1 MPYIKSDEFT
11 KIAIEQYLQPRAI
24 LNYIKAEIDPD
35 YAVNVTAIRNRIA
48 NYQRKGLLPL
58 ESGNSIGAAEV
69 LTGTS
74 TLYGPEGEI
83 KSQWVK
89 TSVDKQESLEAYKTL
104 IKELAKEL
112 PKVPEISQLKL
123 NTKEELATVYI
134 SNDIHFGLLTWDE
147 ETGVS
152 WDTDKA
158 VTTMENAYDYLFE
171 SSPDSKV
178 GIVVDLG
185 DLTEADDFSNLTP
198 HGKNPL
204 DTDSRYPKVLK
215 AAHKSLRYAISKAL
229 QKHEIVYF
237 YNIAGNHDVSSG
249 HAVRDV
255 IEAVFEDN
263 PRVIVCDSPSPIK
276 YHQHGKTLIG
286 FAHGDGLK
294 FNRAGETMA
303 LDNQAIFS
311 STEHRFFHF
320 GHTHVDAVKDGAL
333 CRCESH
339 RNIAP
344 LNHWAY
350 HKGFRRGCG
359 TMKSITYSADH
370 GEVSRNI
377 FNVIP

>member
-1 MPYIKSDEFT
+1 MNITTDTFIDVAKENNC
-11 KIAIEQYLQPRAI
+11 IPRATLDALLA
-24 LNYIKAEIDPD
+24 LNPSYKC
-35 YAVNVTAIRNRIA
+35 NVTQIKNRIA
-48 NYQRKGLLPL
+48 NYRRKGLLPL
-58 ESGNSIGAAEV
+58 DSGNYVS
-69 LTGTS
+69 TGEFLKGSS
-74 TLYGPEGEI
+74 TLYGPDGEI
-83 KSQWVK
+83 KSQWIK
-89 TSVDKQESLEAYKTL
+89 TDVGKEQALEDFKSAL
-104 IKELAKEL
+104 KELASEL
-112 PKVPEISQLKL
+112 PKVPEITEPVKVV
-123 NTKEELATVYI
+123 KEDLATVYV

-147 ETGVS
+147 ETRVN
-152 WDTDKA
+152 WDTKKA
-158 VTTMENAYDYLFE
+158 VQTMEKAYDYLFDC
-171 SSPDSKV
+171 SPDSEI

-185 DLTEADDFSNLTP
+185 DLTEADDFTNLTP

-215 AAHKSLRYAISKAL
+215 AAYQSLRYAITKAL
-229 QKHEIVYF
+229 QKHKTVYF

-249 HAVRDV
+249 HAVREV
-255 IEAVFEDN
+255 ISAIFEDN
-263 PRVIVCDSPSPIK
+263 PRVIICNSPTPIK
-276 YHQHGKTLIG
+276 YHQHGKTLLG

-303 LDNQAIFS
+303 IDNQDIFS

-320 GHTHVDAVKDGAL
+320 GHTHVDAVKDGAI

-359 TMKSITYSADH
+359 TMKSITYSKDN

-377 FNVIP
+377 FNVTP

>member
-1 MPYIKSDEFT
+1 MQISTDTFID
-11 KIAIEQYLQPRAI
+11 IAKENNCIPRATLDALLE
-24 LNYIKAEIDPD
+24 LNPD
-35 YAVNVTAIRNRIA
+35 YKCNVTQIKNRIA
-48 NYQRKGLLPL
+48 NYRRKGLLPL
-58 ESGNSIGAAEV
+58 DSGNIVSTGEF
-69 LTGTS
+69 LKGTS
-74 TLYGPEGEI
+74 TLYDAQGAI
-83 KSQWVK
+83 KQQWIK
-89 TSVDKQESLEAYKTL
+89 TDVGKEDSLEAYRQM
-104 IKELAKEL
+104 IKELAQEL
-112 PKVPEISQLKL
+112 PKVPKISKIS
-123 NTKEELATVYI
+123 TESKEDLATVYI

-147 ETGVS
+147 ETGVN
-152 WDTDKA
+152 WDTNKA
-158 VTTMENAYDYLFE
+158 VETMEKAYDYLFE
-171 SSPDSKV
+171 CSPNSKV

-215 AAHKSLRYAISKAL
+215 AAHKALRYAITKAL
-229 QKHEIVYF
+229 QKHDIVYF

-249 HAVRDV
+249 HAVREV

-263 PRVIVCDSPSPIK
+263 PNVMVSDSPNPIK
-276 YHQHGKTLIG
+276 YHQHGKTLLG

-303 LDNQAIFS
+303 VDNQDIFS
-311 STEHRFFHF
+311 QTEHRFFHF
-320 GHTHVDAVKDGAL
+320 GHTHVDAVKDGAI

-344 LNHWAY
+344 LNAWAH

-359 TMKSITYSADH
+359 TMKSITYSSEF

-377 FNVIP
+377 FNVTP